1 MRGLARELLTAF
13 MVLTIA
19 YLVLLNYTG
28 FSKDVGAL
36 GSASVNLFKVAQG
49 R

>member
-1 MRGLARELLTAF
+1 MRGITRELLTAF
-13 MVLTIA
+13 MVLTLA
-19 YLVLLNYTG
+19 YLVLINFTG